1 MKKTRKDMK
10 TRGYLESK
18 VSTQLLVISSVCYL
32 LKSNKN
38 RMVHSQQ
45 RKKNITPTLKLR
57 RWGF

>member
-1 MKKTRKDMK
+1 MK
-10 TRGYLESK
+10 TLGYLESK
-18 VSTQLLVISSVCYL
+18 VSTQLLVISSVCYF

-38 RMVHSQQ
+38 KMVHSQQ